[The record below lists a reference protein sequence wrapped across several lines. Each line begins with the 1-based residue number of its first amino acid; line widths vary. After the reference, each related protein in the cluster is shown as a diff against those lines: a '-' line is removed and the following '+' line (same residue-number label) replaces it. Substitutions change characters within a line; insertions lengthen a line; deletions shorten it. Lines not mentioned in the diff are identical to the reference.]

1 MEDWVISRWFAAKA
15 SVRGIPYPGKLGRA
29 VLIFVIG
36 IILAFPY
43 FSALGAEEFHGDET
57 HWTTSSQEAFRLVRS
72 GELFDAEWTDEFYF
86 RTQPQ
91 VGKWLIG
98 ATLAVFGLTSHRS
111 FDDDG
116 LAVRQVREYDWQSSP
131 EVNADAGNVPDSRT
145 IAVGRIPGAL
155 AGWLTSLMIWWAA
168 RRAGLGTAGLIAALL
183 LSSHALWLAHS
194 RRVGMDSMSLLFGLA
209 SGFLVI
215 SGTRTRRTWWMA
227 WGGAGL
233 IGAFAIGT
241 KYTGA
246 YEMLVGVIPVA
257 HALRRSVS
265 GIRKRVFGGLALA
278 GSVGAAVFVA
288 LNPSLYPNPV
298 QGIHESIGFFET
310 QSANMRATYPVFS
323 SPFLVALEI
332 VDRAIWWTGYPV
344 VTDTTMPDTLRPG
357 SYGTPIVAIAA
368 AVAVLGLVA
377 RDGWRPQYAS
387 TRWRVLVS
395 VSLGWFVV
403 TFILLSASL
412 PIWWERW
419 HLPIIP
425 PLCVLAGGGLALAGP
440 RVGVLVALCQYLA
453 ALSIG
458 PSYLNHGFESLITE
472 PWSVAA
478 HLVAIAAVA
487 RQLVVAHLASTR
499 MAMRRRGARDAQV
512 SLGLDSGL

>member
-1 MEDWVISRWFAAKA
+1 
-15 SVRGIPYPGKLGRA
+15 
-29 VLIFVIG
+29 
-36 IILAFPY
+36 
-43 FSALGAEEFHGDET
+43 
-57 HWTTSSQEAFRLVRS
+57 
-72 GELFDAEWTDEFYF
+72 
-86 RTQPQ
+86 
-91 VGKWLIG
+91 
-98 ATLAVFGLTSHRS
+98 
-111 FDDDG
+111 
-116 LAVRQVREYDWQSSP
+116 
-131 EVNADAGNVPDSRT
+131 
-145 IAVGRIPGAL
+145 
-155 AGWLTSLMIWWAA
+155 
-168 RRAGLGTAGLIAALL
+168 
-183 LSSHALWLAHS
+183 
-194 RRVGMDSMSLLFGLA
+194 MDSMSLLFGLA

-227 WGGAGL
+227 WGAAGL
-233 IGAFAIGT
+233 VGAFAIGT

>member
-1 MEDWVISRWFAAKA
+1 
-15 SVRGIPYPGKLGRA
+15 
-29 VLIFVIG
+29 
-36 IILAFPY
+36 
-43 FSALGAEEFHGDET
+43 
-57 HWTTSSQEAFRLVRS
+57 
-72 GELFDAEWTDEFYF
+72 
-86 RTQPQ
+86 
-91 VGKWLIG
+91 
-98 ATLAVFGLTSHRS
+98 
-111 FDDDG
+111 
-116 LAVRQVREYDWQSSP
+116 
-131 EVNADAGNVPDSRT
+131 
-145 IAVGRIPGAL
+145 
-155 AGWLTSLMIWWAA
+155 
-168 RRAGLGTAGLIAALL
+168 
-183 LSSHALWLAHS
+183 
-194 RRVGMDSMSLLFGLA
+194 
-209 SGFLVI
+209 
-215 SGTRTRRTWWMA
+215 MA

-246 YEMLVGVIPVA
+246 YEMLVGVIPIA

-298 QGIHESIGFFET
+298 RGIHESIDFFET
-310 QSANMRATYPVFS
+310 QSASMRATYPVFS
-323 SPFLVALEI
+323 NPFLVALEI

-368 AVAVLGLVA
+368 AVAVLGLVT

-387 TRWRVLVS
+387 TRWRVLVT
-395 VSLGWFVV
+395 VSLGWFLV

-440 RVGVLVALCQYLA
+440 RVGVLVALCQYFA

-478 HLVAIAAVA
+478 HLVAFAAVA
-487 RQLVVAHLASTR
+487 RQVVVAHLASTR
-499 MAMRRRGARDAQV
+499 MAMHPAGARDAQV